1 MRIIISAIFFVVGI
15 LLFFFAAGYNM
26 IGLCFVGAAILL
38 FISRF
43 GRRGHRLIAIMLAVF
58 VPTLIGLEIPILRA
72 ARTDAPDT
80 TDYIIVLGAGVNG
93 TTPSLSLLD
102 RLETATSFLK
112 AHPSCRAV
120 VSGGQGPGEEVAEAS
135 VMREYLLRQGIAED
149 RILLE
154 DMATST
160 EENLRFS
167 FALIEKETTDPVV
180 AVVSS
185 EYHLYRAKYIAE
197 KLGYTV
203 FGVASPT
210 SNLLIKINYF
220 LREAPAMIKAYL
232 LD

>member
-43 GRRGHRLIAIMLAVF
+43 GRRGHWLIAIMLAVF

-102 RLETATSFLK
+102 RLETAASFLK
-112 AHPSCRAV
+112 ARE
-120 VSGGQGPGEEVAEAS
+120 PGTAWF
-135 VMREYLLRQGIAED
+135 YHLQD
-149 RILLE
+149 ILL
-154 DMATST
+154 
-160 EENLRFS
+160 
-167 FALIEKETTDPVV
+167 
-180 AVVSS
+180 
-185 EYHLYRAKYIAE
+185 
-197 KLGYTV
+197 
-203 FGVASPT
+203 
-210 SNLLIKINYF
+210 
-220 LREAPAMIKAYL
+220 
-232 LD
+232 